1 MCIKHQIIRE
11 RDEAMNI
18 TMNKRFEYKDLPD
31 MKDINSQI
39 DKIASDI
46 TIGETLFFKKHGV
59 KSEAEF
65 KRKAMKEGYIS
76 KHSHIGWNS
85 WDETAKNVEYIHDE
99 LERRG
104 SYITR
109 MGFIFDWVMGVPE
122 EHRHKLQAGTG
133 LIFNSPEEWK
143 AIGQIAPI
151 QPHMSDH
158 MIGCPNAIENAKLAL
173 QAGVTSLGNVSHYF
187 TYEYPGIELERERT
201 VNSMLGFGLMGKF
214 DGTIIHSNLDD
225 GYGSQF
231 HDLANLTG
239 WTMIE
244 RYLVEELL
252 GASMTF
258 AYGNLFSDPISRIV
272 FNMACDATNVK
283 NTPGTM
289 TFGNTIDYGLD
300 FSKNYGALCN
310 FSLADAICQ
319 RHKATG
325 HAVASVPVSEACRIP
340 TPDEII
346 DGHLCIDMMIEK
358 SKFLEPFMDWSKIE
372 SERDILV
379 SCGQVFFERV
389 MNGLDDLGVDLQ
401 HPGEVFAALKAIGP
415 EQLEVNFGVGKK
427 EKAAMRGREPV
438 VPTDIV
444 KTLQEKQKY
453 VFQCAGNID
462 AKLEGIKVMVGSTDI
477 HDYGK
482 DMVKSLCNVA
492 GATVFDIGT
501 YITPQEIIDHALE
514 TESKV
519 VIISTYNGIALSF
532 GKEVVRLIK
541 ENDMDLHVI
550 MGGLLNENKDGS
562 QIAVDVTEDLN
573 ELNINTDNQMDLIVD
588 AIADIYKAK

>member
-1 MCIKHQIIRE
+1 
-11 RDEAMNI
+11 MNI
-18 TMNKRFEYKDLPD
+18 IMNKRFEYKDLPD
-31 MKDINSQI
+31 MREIHSQI
-39 DKIASDI
+39 DKIAAQT
-46 TIGETLFFKKHGV
+46 TIGETLFFRHHGV

-65 KRKAMKEGYIS
+65 KRKAMQEGFIS

-85 WDETAKNVEYIHDE
+85 WDETAKNVEYIYRE

-122 EHRHKLQAGTG
+122 EYRSKLQPGTG
-133 LIFNSPEEWK
+133 LIFKTPEEWK

-158 MIGCPNAIENAKLAL
+158 MIGCPNALENARLAL
-173 QAGVTSLGNVSHYF
+173 EAGVTSLGNVSHYF

-201 VNSMLGFGLMGKF
+201 VNSLLAFGLMGKF
-214 DGTIIHSNLDD
+214 DGTIVHSNLDD
-225 GYGSQF
+225 GYGNQF

-258 AYGNLFSDPISRIV
+258 SYGNLFSDPISRIV
-272 FNMACDATNVK
+272 FNMVCDATNVK

-300 FSKNYGALCN
+300 FSKNYGALSS

-319 RHKATG
+319 RHKPTG

-340 TPDEII
+340 TADEII
-346 DGHLCIDMMIEK
+346 DGHLCVDMMIEK
-358 SKFLEPFMDWSKIE
+358 AALYEPYVNWTAVE
-372 SERDILV
+372 AERDVLLA
-379 SCGQVFFERV
+379 CGRVFFERV
-389 MNGLDDLGVDLQ
+389 MNGLDDLGVDLK
-401 HPGEVFAALKAIGP
+401 HPGEIFAALKAIGA
-415 EQLEVNFGVGKK
+415 EQLEANFGVGKK
-427 EKAAMRGREPV
+427 EKTALRGREPV
-438 VPTDIV
+438 RPTDII
-444 KTLQEKQKY
+444 KTLQTKQKKM
-453 VFQCAGNID
+453 FLSAG
-462 AKLEGIKVMVGSTDI
+462 KVEGELSGKIALIGSTDI

-482 DMVKSLCNVA
+482 ELVKSLCNKA
-492 GATVFDIGT
+492 GAEVFDLGT
-501 YITPQEIIDHALE
+501 YVTVEEIIENLLE

-519 VIISTYNGIALSF
+519 VIVSTYNGIALSF
-532 GKEVVRLIK
+532 AKDLITALEENEMTDVVL
-541 ENDMDLHVI
+541 I
-550 MGGLLNENKDGS
+550 MGGLLNENLDGS
-562 QIAVDVTEDLN
+562 QLAVDVTQ
-573 ELNINTDNQMDLIVD
+573 ELCALGVNCDNQMETIVPT
-588 AIADIYKAK
+588 IKKIYEGTYQR

>member
-1 MCIKHQIIRE
+1 MK
-11 RDEAMNI
+11 I
-18 TMNKRFEYKDLPD
+18 TMRKRFEYKDLPD
-31 MKDINSQI
+31 MNEIRSQI
-39 DKIASDI
+39 DRIAAHT

-65 KRKAMKEGYIS
+65 KLKAMKEGYIS

-85 WDETAKNVEYIHDE
+85 WDETAKNVEYIYNE

-122 EHRHKLQAGTG
+122 EYRSKLQSGTG
-133 LIFNSPEEWK
+133 LIFKSPDEWK

-158 MIGCPNAIENAKLAL
+158 MIGCPNALENAKMAL
-173 QAGVTSLGNVSHYF
+173 EAGVTSIGNVSHYF

-201 VNSMLGFGLMGKF
+201 INSLLGFGLMGKF
-214 DGTIIHSNLDD
+214 EGTIVHSNLDD
-225 GYGSQF
+225 GYGNQF

-258 AYGNLFSDPISRIV
+258 AYGNLFSNPISRIV

-283 NTPGTM
+283 GTPGTM

-300 FSKNYGALCN
+300 FSRNYGALCN

-319 RHKATG
+319 RHKPTG

-358 SKFLEPFMDWSKIE
+358 SKFLEPFIDWNKIE
-372 SERDILV
+372 AERDILLA
-379 SCGQVFFERV
+379 CGRVFFERV
-389 MNGLDDLGVDLQ
+389 MNGLEDLGVDIN
-401 HPGEVFAALKAIGP
+401 HPGEVFAALKAIGA

-427 EKAAMRGREPV
+427 EKAALRGREPV
-438 VPTDIV
+438 KPTDIV
-444 KTLQEKQKY
+444 KTLQDKQKK
-453 VFQCAGNID
+453 VFASAGNIERE
-462 AKLEGIKVMVGSTDI
+462 LEGMKVLVGTTDI

-482 DMVKSLCNVA
+482 EMVKSLLNVA
-492 GATVFDIGT
+492 GAEVFDLGT
-501 YITPQEIIDHALE
+501 YVTSQEIIENILE

-532 GKEVVRLIK
+532 AKELVNLLNKNGMDDVV
-541 ENDMDLHVI
+541 VI
-550 MGGLLNENKDGS
+550 MGGLLNENMDGS
-562 QIAVDVTEDLN
+562 MLAVDVVEDVKALG
-573 ELNINTDNQMDLIVD
+573 INCDNRMETIVPTVKK
-588 AIADIYKAK
+588 IYMGEYTK

>member
-1 MCIKHQIIRE
+1 MKII
-11 RDEAMNI
+11 MK
-18 TMNKRFEYKDLPD
+18 KRFEYKDLPD
-31 MKDINSQI
+31 MNEIRSQI
-39 DKIASDI
+39 DKVAAHT
-46 TIGETLFFKKHGV
+46 TIGETLFFKKYGV

-85 WDETAKNVEYIHDE
+85 WDETAKNVEYIYNE

-122 EHRHKLQAGTG
+122 EYRSKLQPGTG
-133 LIFNSPEEWK
+133 LIFKNPDEWK

-158 MIGCPNAIENAKLAL
+158 MIGCPNALENAKLAL
-173 QAGVTSLGNVSHYF
+173 EAGVTSIGNVSHYF
-187 TYEYPGIELERERT
+187 TYEYPGLELERERT
-201 VNSMLGFGLMGKF
+201 INSLLGFGLMGKF
-214 DGTIIHSNLDD
+214 EGTIVHSNLDD
-225 GYGSQF
+225 GYGNQF

-258 AYGNLFSDPISRIV
+258 AYGNLFSNPISRIV

-283 NTPGTM
+283 GTPGTM

-300 FSKNYGALCN
+300 FSRNYGALCN

-319 RHKATG
+319 RHKPTG

-358 SKFLEPFMDWSKIE
+358 SKFFEPFIDWSRIE
-372 SERDILV
+372 AERDILLA
-379 SCGQVFFERV
+379 CGRVFFERV
-389 MNGLDDLGVDLQ
+389 MNGLEDLGVDIK
-401 HPGEVFAALKAIGP
+401 HPGEVFAALKAIGA

-438 VPTDIV
+438 KPTDIV
-444 KTLQEKQKY
+444 KTLQDKQRK
-453 VFQCAGNID
+453 VFASIGHID
-462 AKLEGIKVMVGSTDI
+462 RELESMKVLVGTTDI

-482 DMVKSLCNVA
+482 EMIKSMLNVA
-492 GATVFDIGT
+492 GADVFDLGT
-501 YITPQEIIDHALE
+501 YVTAQEIIENLME

-519 VIISTYNGIALSF
+519 VVISTYNGIALSF
-532 GKEVVRLIK
+532 AKELVKLLNKNGMDDVVI
-541 ENDMDLHVI
+541 M
-550 MGGLLNENKDGS
+550 MGGLLNENMDGS
-562 QIAVDVTEDLN
+562 MLAADVTEEVKALG
-573 ELNINTDNQMDLIVD
+573 INCDNLMETIVPTVKK
-588 AIADIYKAK
+588 IYKGEYVR

>member
-1 MCIKHQIIRE
+1 MK
-11 RDEAMNI
+11 I

-31 MKDINSQI
+31 MNEIRSQV
-39 DKIASDI
+39 DKIAAQT
-46 TIGETLFFKKHGV
+46 TIGETLFFKKYGV

-85 WDETAKNVEYIHDE
+85 WDETAKNVEYIYNE

-122 EHRHKLQAGTG
+122 EYRSKLQSGTG
-133 LIFNSPEEWK
+133 LIFKNPDEWK

-158 MIGCPNAIENAKLAL
+158 MIGCPNALENAKLAL
-173 QAGVTSLGNVSHYF
+173 EAGVTSIGNVSHYF

-201 VNSMLGFGLMGKF
+201 INSLLGFGLMGKF
-214 DGTIIHSNLDD
+214 EGTIVHSNLDD
-225 GYGSQF
+225 GYGNQF

-258 AYGNLFSDPISRIV
+258 AYGNLFSNPISRIV

-283 NTPGTM
+283 GTPGTM
-289 TFGNTIDYGLD
+289 TFGNTIDYSMD
-300 FSKNYGALCN
+300 FSRNYGALCN

-319 RHKATG
+319 RHKPTG
-325 HAVASVPVSEACRIP
+325 HAVASVPVSEALRVP
-340 TPDEII
+340 APDEIV

-358 SKFLEPFMDWSKIE
+358 SKFFEPFIDWSKVE
-372 SERDILV
+372 AERDILLA
-379 SCGQVFFERV
+379 CGRVFFERV
-389 MNGLDDLGVDLQ
+389 MNGLDDLGVDTE
-401 HPGEVFAALKAIGP
+401 HPGEVFAALKAIGA
-415 EQLEVNFGVGKK
+415 EQLEVHFGVGKK

-438 VPTDIV
+438 KPTDVI
-444 KTLQEKQKY
+444 KTLQDKQNK
-453 VFQCAGNID
+453 VFASAGHIERE
-462 AKLEGIKVMVGSTDI
+462 LEGMKVLVGTTDI
-477 HDYGK
+477 HDYAK
-482 DMVKSLCNVA
+482 EMIKSLCNVA
-492 GATVFDIGT
+492 GADVFDLGT
-501 YITPQEIIDHALE
+501 YVTAQEITENILE

-532 GKEVVRLIK
+532 AKELVKLLNQNGMGDVVV
-541 ENDMDLHVI
+541 M
-550 MGGLLNENKDGS
+550 MGGLLNENMDGS
-562 QIAVDVTEDLN
+562 MLAVEVTEDVKALG
-573 ELNINTDNQMDLIVD
+573 INCDNRMETIVPT
-588 AIADIYKAK
+588 IKKIYMGEYTK

>member
-1 MCIKHQIIRE
+1 MK
-11 RDEAMNI
+11 I
-18 TMNKRFEYKDLPD
+18 TMKKRFEYKDLPD
-31 MKDINSQI
+31 MNEIRSQI
-39 DKIASDI
+39 DRIAAHT

-65 KRKAMKEGYIS
+65 KLKAMKEGYIS

-85 WDETAKNVEYIHDE
+85 WDETAKNVEYIYNE

-122 EHRHKLQAGTG
+122 EYRSKLQSGTG
-133 LIFNSPEEWK
+133 LIFKSPDEWK

-158 MIGCPNAIENAKLAL
+158 MIGCPNALENAKMAL
-173 QAGVTSLGNVSHYF
+173 EAGVTSIGNVSHYF

-201 VNSMLGFGLMGKF
+201 INSLLGFGLMGKF
-214 DGTIIHSNLDD
+214 EGTIVHSNLDD
-225 GYGSQF
+225 GYGNQF

-258 AYGNLFSDPISRIV
+258 AYGNLFSNPISRIV

-283 NTPGTM
+283 GTPGTM

-300 FSKNYGALCN
+300 FSRNYGALCN

-319 RHKATG
+319 RHKPTG

-358 SKFLEPFMDWSKIE
+358 SKFLEPFIDWNKIE
-372 SERDILV
+372 AERDILLA
-379 SCGQVFFERV
+379 CGRVFFERV
-389 MNGLDDLGVDLQ
+389 MNGLEDLGVDIN
-401 HPGEVFAALKAIGP
+401 HPGEVFAALKAIGA

-427 EKAAMRGREPV
+427 EKAALRGREPV
-438 VPTDIV
+438 KPTDIV
-444 KTLQEKQKY
+444 KTLQDKQKK
-453 VFQCAGNID
+453 VFASAGNIERE
-462 AKLEGIKVMVGSTDI
+462 LEGMKVLVGTTDI

-482 DMVKSLCNVA
+482 EMVKSLLNVA
-492 GATVFDIGT
+492 GAEVFDLGT
-501 YITPQEIIDHALE
+501 YVTSQEIIENILE

-532 GKEVVRLIK
+532 AKELVNLLNKNGMDDVV
-541 ENDMDLHVI
+541 VI
-550 MGGLLNENKDGS
+550 MGGLLNENMDGS
-562 QIAVDVTEDLN
+562 MLAVDVVEDVKALG
-573 ELNINTDNQMDLIVD
+573 INCDNRMETIVPTVKK
-588 AIADIYKAK
+588 IYMGEYTK